1 MAGRI
6 VIVEDEPLIAL
17 EIEQSVVDADG
28 VVAGVVRTV
37 SEALALLDEVACDGA
52 VLDANLAGES
62 AEPIVARLK
71 EKLLP
76 YIVVSG
82 YLRSQLD
89 FLDDAA
95 PLVGKPF
102 APNQLSVAIRDHL
115 IDATKR

>member
-1 MAGRI
+1 MAGHI
-6 VIVEDEPLIAL
+6 IIVEDEPLIAL
-17 EIEQSVVDADG
+17 EIEQSMVDANG
-28 VVAGVVRTV
+28 VVSGVVRTV
-37 SEALALLDEVACDGA
+37 SEALVLLDEVACDGA

-102 APNQLSVAIRDHL
+102 APSQLSIAIRDHL
-115 IDATKR
+115 IDATKH